1 MTLITLVSRII
12 ADERTEEILLD
23 AMRSATKVYNGL
35 IWQLREQYE
44 QTGKAPISRQN
55 LNKLMKLLPRADEYY
70 SLSAEATRDEVIGA
84 YRSFFTLRKEDERAR
99 PPGFRRKARLSNLRY
114 YDGYGFRL
122 TGEGRLWLS
131 LGRRRSDG
139 IRSVEVDLQVY
150 RTDVPFSRIVN
161 VLITYDAKHG
171 LQAHLVV
178 DAVDRK
184 ALGERTVAVDLGETQ
199 MITAVFD
206 DGKALL
212 YSGRLIK
219 AIRRYWQKVRRCVR
233 PPAAGQRKSRRY
245 REIDRQ
251 ESRQVRQLL
260 HLITTDFVERC
271 YQAGVNTIVLGDV
284 RGIRR
289 RMRYGKQTNQRLHAW
304 SFSKIGEMITYKASM
319 RGIVVVKVPEAYSSQ
334 RCHQC
339 GKVSR
344 ANRRQRGE
352 YACACGWQT
361 HADVNAAANLYERF
375 AHVSPLKRSSGRVAS
390 PVVVP
395 LRCSWHTVY
404 EPGCP

>member
-1 MTLITLVSRII
+1 MTLITLVAKII
-12 ADERTEEILLD
+12 ADERAEEILLS

-55 LNKLMKLLPRADEYY
+55 LNQMMKLLPRADEYY
-70 SLSAEATRDEVIGA
+70 SQSAQATRDEVIEA
-84 YRSFFTLRKEDERAR
+84 YKSFFALRKSDENAR
-99 PPGFRRKARLSNLRY
+99 PPGFRRKARYSNLRY
-114 YDGYGFRL
+114 YDGFGFSL
-122 TGEGRLWLS
+122 TEESQLQLS
-131 LGRRRSDG
+131 LGLRRADG
-139 IRSVEVDLQVY
+139 VRNVEVDLLCRQ
-150 RTDVPFSRIVN
+150 DVQFTRIVN
-161 VLITYDAKHG
+161 VLITYDTKHG

-184 ALGERTVAVDLGETQ
+184 ALGERTVAVDLGETE

-219 AIRRYWQKVRRCVR
+219 AIRRYWQKVRRCVK

-245 REIDRQ
+245 REIERQ

-284 RGIRR
+284 KGIRR

-304 SFSKIGEMITYKASM
+304 SFSKMSKMIAYKASM
-319 RGIVVVKVPEAYSSQ
+319 RGIVVVEVSEAYTSQ
-334 RCHQC
+334 QCHQC
-339 GKVSR
+339 GKVSK

-361 HADVNAAANLYERF
+361 HADVNAAANL
-375 AHVSPLKRSSGRVAS
+375 
-390 PVVVP
+390 
-395 LRCSWHTVY
+395 
-404 EPGCP
+404 